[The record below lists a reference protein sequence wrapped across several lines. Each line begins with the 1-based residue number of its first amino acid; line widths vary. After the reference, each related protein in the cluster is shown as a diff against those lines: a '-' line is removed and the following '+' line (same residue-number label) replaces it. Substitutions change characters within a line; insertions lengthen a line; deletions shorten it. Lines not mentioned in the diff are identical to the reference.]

1 MKTFNHLSLEERE
14 KITVLQ
20 SKGYS
25 IRNIALELGRSPST
39 ISRELNRNNALF
51 FKGVYIGSQTHL
63 RVVKSWKDKH
73 KRINSFLNQSNV
85 SYFIENNLKY
95 GYSPS
100 IISYLLKIRFNKTVS
115 HETLYLYIYSSKRKL
130 FKYLLRRKIGRI
142 SRRIKLMNRFTY
154 MGTGKNIPN
163 RIDIDL
169 RNNLANQRLE
179 FGHFEADSIESKKQR
194 IKDDNGKV
202 KFKTNGC
209 LTILVDR
216 TTRLTKIMKTTSKT
230 AQATTT
236 SIVTVL
242 KPFANNI
249 HSITYD
255 NGNEFSQH
263 EKINKELNCK
273 SYFCKP
279 YHSWEKG
286 TVENINGLIR
296 RFFPKGTN
304 FDNISE
310 EDIQYVE
317 DWINNRPMK
326 ILNYL
331 TPNEKCKELGV
342 AIAS

>member
-39 ISRELNRNNALF
+39 ISRELNRDNALF
-51 FKGVYIGSQTHL
+51 FRGVYIGSQTHL

-73 KRINSFLNQSNV
+73 KRINVFLNQSNV

-100 IISYLLKIRFNKTVS
+100 IISYLLKMRFNETVS

-142 SRRIKLMNRFTY
+142 SRRIRLMNRFTY
-154 MGTGKNIPN
+154 TGTGKNIPN

-202 KFKTNGC
+202 KFKANTC

-216 TTRLTKIMKTTSKT
+216 TTRLTRIAKTTSKT

-255 NGNEFSQH
+255 NGNEFRQH
-263 EKINKELNCK
+263 EKINEIFKIK

-296 RFFPKGTN
+296 RFFPKGTD

-310 EDIQYVE
+310 EEIKYVE

>member
-95 GYSPS
+95 GYSPA
-100 IISYLLKIRFNKTVS
+100 IISHPLKIRFNGTVS

-236 SIVTVL
+236 SIVTAL
-242 KPFANNI
+242 KPYSLII
-249 HSITYD
+249 H
-255 NGNEFSQH
+255 
-263 EKINKELNCK
+263 
-273 SYFCKP
+273 
-279 YHSWEKG
+279 
-286 TVENINGLIR
+286 
-296 RFFPKGTN
+296 
-304 FDNISE
+304 
-310 EDIQYVE
+310 
-317 DWINNRPMK
+317 
-326 ILNYL
+326 
-331 TPNEKCKELGV
+331 
-342 AIAS
+342 